1 MKRRNGIRLGLG
13 LFGGG
18 ALGLGGI
25 KSYQLYK
32 RPDFRVLEEHQGL
45 LDDLAETIIPATDSA
60 GAKDAGVG
68 ALILKMVRDCTDRK
82 TQNNFIKGF
91 TDLMDRTRK
100 NGPKPFGECSLSERT
115 AILTHFEEQG
125 QLYPGIAGKL
135 QHKLAGDS
143 FFTTL
148 KKYTILGYCSS
159 KRGATEGLRYDYI
172 PGRYVGSVPLQAGQR
187 AWATQ

>member
-1 MKRRNGIRLGLG
+1 MKRRNAIRLGLG
-13 LFGGG
+13 RCGGG

-32 RPDFRVLEEHQGL
+32 RSDCRVLEGHQGL
-45 LDDLAETIIPATDSA
+45 LDDLDERMITATDSP

-148 KKYTILGYCSS
+148 KKNTILAYSRS
-159 KRGATEGLRYDYI
+159 KRGANYAL
-172 PGRYVGSVPLQAGQR
+172 PH
-187 AWATQ
+187 